1 MNKAAIRESPAGNK
15 NLLLFLILLTSF
27 INPFMG
33 AAVNIALPDMAAGF
47 SMDTT
52 RMGWVSMSFLLASV
66 AVLLPIGKIADIAGR
81 KKIFI
86 LGNIVVTV
94 ASVLCALS
102 VSSAMLIGF
111 RVLQGIG
118 GAMMFGTGT
127 AMITSAFPPQ
137 QRGRALGINVSAVYL
152 GLTLAP
158 LLGGYLTDLFGW
170 RSIFWL
176 NVPFGLFVVPAS
188 LYAIKTEWHEARGDS
203 FDFQGSALY
212 MLSISLLMYG
222 FSKLPNPLAVVLSMA
237 GLTGMALFV
246 AKQYKVPFPILNM
259 QLFTENKVFAFSN
272 LAALINYAATF
283 AVTFL
288 LSLYLQ
294 YIKGMTA
301 SDAGVLLVTQPVF
314 MTLAASF
321 SGRLSDT
328 FDPRI
333 LASAGMA
340 VIVAG
345 LGMLAFLGESTSS
358 VFLMA
363 SLIVLGTGFGVFSS
377 PNTNAVMS
385 SVEKRYLGVASA
397 TIGTMRLA
405 GQMISMAIATLVLHA
420 MLGESR
426 IVPANHLLFVR
437 GIRIIFAVFA
447 LLCTLGVFASL
458 ARGERDRPIK
468 PKSNIPESG
477 LSSSQ

>member
-1 MNKAAIRESPAGNK
+1 MSQQDRGKSERGYR

-33 AAVNIALPDMAAGF
+33 AAVNIALPGIAEEFMMNAV
-47 SMDTT
+47 

-86 LGNIVVTV
+86 YGNIIVTL
-94 ASVLCALS
+94 ASAFCAISTSS
-102 VSSAMLIGF
+102 VMLISF

-127 AMITSAFPPQ
+127 AMITSAFPPE

-158 LLGGYLTDLFGW
+158 LLGGFLTDLFGW

-176 NVPFGLFVVPAS
+176 NIPFGLFVIPATIYS
-188 LYAIKTEWHEARGDS
+188 IKTEWREAQGETLDYRGS
-203 FDFQGSALY
+203 VIY
-212 MLSISLLMYG
+212 ILSISLLMYG
-222 FSKLPNPLAVVLSMA
+222 FSKLPDPAAIILTLIGLS
-237 GLTGMALFV
+237 GMVIFV
-246 AKQYKVPFPILNM
+246 QNEYKVPFPILNM
-259 QLFTENKVFAFSN
+259 RLFTKNKVFAFSN

-283 AVTFL
+283 GVTFL

-294 YIKGMTA
+294 YIKA
-301 SDAGVLLVTQPVF
+301 LNPSDAGIVLVTQPIL
-314 MTLAASF
+314 MTLVASF
-321 SGRLSDT
+321 SGRLSDK

-333 LASAGMA
+333 LSSAGMGI
-340 VIVAG
+340 IVVG
-345 LGMLAFLGESTSS
+345 LGML
-358 VFLMA
+358 VFITQDTHSA
-363 SLIVLGTGFGVFSS
+363 YLIACLVILGTGFGLFSS

-405 GQMISMAIATLVLHA
+405 GQMISMAVATLVLHA
-420 MLGESR
+420 FLGENK
-426 IVPANHLLFVR
+426 IVPANHLLFIT
-437 GIRIIFAVFA
+437 GMRIIFAIFAVLCVF
-447 LLCTLGVFASL
+447 GVFASL
-458 ARGERDRPIK
+458 ARGKRKQFI
-468 PKSNIPESG
+468 
-477 LSSSQ
+477 